1 MNKIII
7 WIDEAGRWPWAWPVV
22 ASVFCFSSNFKKE
35 LIYIINKLKDSK
47 KLSSKKREEI
57 FSELEKLKKAKKVF
71 FETGIVSNKIID
83 KINIRLAN
91 KLAMEKALKKLFS
104 KINFNCYKEILVDW
118 NDNYEFKNINIK
130 TKFIIKWDDKI
141 DEIKAAS
148 IIAKV
153 TRDNLMCKYSFVY
166 SNFSFNLHKWYGT
179 KKHQEELK
187 RFWITSIHRKS
198 FKPVKKIL
206 I

>member
-1 MNKIII
+1 
-7 WIDEAGRWPWAWPVV
+7 
-22 ASVFCFSSNFKKE
+22 
-35 LIYIINKLKDSK
+35 
-47 KLSSKKREEI
+47 
-57 FSELEKLKKAKKVF
+57 

-104 KINFNCYKEILVDW
+104 KINFNCYKEILVDG

-130 TKFIIKWDDKI
+130 TKFIIKGDDKI

-166 SNFSFNLHKWYGT
+166 SNFSFNLHKGYGT

-187 RFWITSIHRKS
+187 RFGITSIHRKS